1 MSFMSEQRITL
12 DTNLLVYA
20 VDAGARD
27 KHAKAQRLA
36 ELALKTD
43 CVLTLQALCEFYFA
57 VTRKGKLPAAEAR
70 VQVEAWQDLFP
81 VVVPKPST
89 LNRAMMAT
97 VSLHIGFWDAM
108 FWATAR
114 DAGVSLLLSED
125 FSDGSVLDGVRV
137 VNPLV
142 YDDLSGLLG
151 LKS

>member
-1 MSFMSEQRITL
+1 MSEQRITL

-20 VDAGARD
+20 VDTGARD
-27 KHAKAQRLA
+27 KHAKAQKLA

-43 CVLTLQALCEFYFA
+43 CVLTLQALSEFYFA

-70 VQVEAWQDLFP
+70 AQVEAWQELFP

-89 LNRAMMAT
+89 LNRAMTAAA
-97 VSLHIGFWDAM
+97 SLQIGFWDAM
-108 FWATAR
+108 LWATAR

-125 FSDGSVLDGVRV
+125 FSGGSVLDGVRV

-142 YDDLSGLLG
+142 HKDLPGLLG

>member
-1 MSFMSEQRITL
+1 MSERRITL

-27 KHAKAQRLA
+27 KHAKAQKLA
-36 ELALKTD
+36 ELALKTE
-43 CVLTLQALCEFYFA
+43 CVLTLQALSEFYFA

-70 VQVEAWQDLFP
+70 AQVEAWQDLFP
-81 VVVPKPST
+81 IAVPKPST
-89 LNRAMMAT
+89 LNRAMLAT

-108 FWATAR
+108 LWATAR

-137 VNPLV
+137 VNPLIH
-142 YDDLSGLLG
+142 DDLPGLLG